1 MEKRE
6 ESTRK
11 ACLRS
16 EKLGNGVELIPTNSH
31 RHGEPQGVHRKQLKE
46 SSSFACP
53 VLVFEDTAFDYSSP
67 LLRPAHSEI
76 ENELFG
82 FSTY

>member
-1 MEKRE
+1 MEKRG

-11 ACLRS
+11 ACLKS

-46 SSSFACP
+46 SSSFTCL
-53 VLVFEDTAFDYSSP
+53 VLVFEDPTFND
-67 LLRPAHSEI
+67 
-76 ENELFG
+76 
-82 FSTY
+82 